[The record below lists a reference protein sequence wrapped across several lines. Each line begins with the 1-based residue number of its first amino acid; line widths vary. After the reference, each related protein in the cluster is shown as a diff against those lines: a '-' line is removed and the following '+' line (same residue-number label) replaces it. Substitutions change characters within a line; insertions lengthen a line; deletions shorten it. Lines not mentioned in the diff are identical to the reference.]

1 MSEMKILVIDDDVKL
16 QDLLKQYLENREYKV
31 YSHFIGSDVD
41 EKIQSVQP
49 DLIVLDIMLPNKS
62 GLEVLKE
69 IRTSNN
75 IPILILT
82 ARGDD
87 SDRIVGLELG
97 SDDYLPK
104 PFNPR
109 ELDARIRAI
118 LRRYN
123 SNGSDNDKSSSQI
136 SIGELYFDRIIRT
149 LKFQTKEVEL
159 SSAEADIF
167 YVLTTDCDKIFTR
180 DEIMNI
186 TKGRD
191 FMGFERSIYVHV
203 SKLRNKMDEI
213 GAGGNRIQTIWGKGY
228 RFIRD
233 IKS

>member
-1 MSEMKILVIDDDVKL
+1 MPEKKILVIDDDTKL
-16 QDLLKQYLENREYKV
+16 QELLKQYLSNREYIV
-31 YSHFIGSDVD
+31 FSHFTGSNVED
-41 EKIQSVQP
+41 KIQSVQP

-62 GLEVLKE
+62 GLEILKE
-69 IRTSNN
+69 IRSTSN

-87 SDRIVGLELG
+87 ADRIVGLELG

-118 LRRYN
+118 LRRSNANVNN
-123 SNGSDNDKSSSQI
+123 SSTTN
-136 SIGELYFDRIIRT
+136 SILTIGDINFDRIQRT
-149 LKFQTKEVEL
+149 LKYKSKEIDL

-167 YVLTTDCDKIFTR
+167 TVLSSDCDKIFTR
-180 DEIMNI
+180 DEIMNS

-191 FMGFERSIYVHV
+191 FMGFERSIDVHV
-203 SKLRNKMDEI
+203 SKLRMKMEEI
-213 GAGGNRIQTIWGKGY
+213 GAGSNRIQTIWGKGY
-228 RFIRD
+228 RFL
-233 IKS
+233 KELKT

>member
-1 MSEMKILVIDDDVKL
+1 
-16 QDLLKQYLENREYKV
+16 
-31 YSHFIGSDVD
+31 
-41 EKIQSVQP
+41 
-49 DLIVLDIMLPNKS
+49 
-62 GLEVLKE
+62 
-69 IRTSNN
+69 
-75 IPILILT
+75 
-82 ARGDD
+82 
-87 SDRIVGLELG
+87 
-97 SDDYLPK
+97 
-104 PFNPR
+104 
-109 ELDARIRAI
+109 
-118 LRRYN
+118 
-123 SNGSDNDKSSSQI
+123 
-136 SIGELYFDRIIRT
+136 
-149 LKFQTKEVEL
+149 VEL

-191 FMGFERSIYVHV
+191 FMGFERSIDVHV

>member
-1 MSEMKILVIDDDVKL
+1 MKILIVEDNEKLASGIKRGLEQEGYVADYVLDGENGERRIKLGMHDYDLVI
-16 QDLLKQYLENREYKV
+16 
-31 YSHFIGSDVD
+31 
-41 EKIQSVQP
+41 
-49 DLIVLDIMLPNKS
+49 LDIMLPNKS

-87 SDRIVGLELG
+87 SDLIVGLELG

-123 SNGSDNDKSSSQI
+123 SNSSDNDKSSSQI

-191 FMGFERSIYVHV
+191 FMGFERSIDVHV